1 LQIIKPEMSAKVSFL
16 VPKMKNGDEP
26 RLTVPRS
33 AIHTEGAESYVWIVR
48 DGMAKQ
54 ATIVRGRE
62 IETGVEVT
70 QGVKDGDIV
79 IVAAV
84 VALKDGLRV
93 RTDQSGSTFGKTQTA
108 GTK

>member
-1 LQIIKPEMSAKVSFL
+1 
-16 VPKMKNGDEP
+16 
-26 RLTVPRS
+26 
-33 AIHTEGAESYVWIVR
+33 
-48 DGMAKQ
+48 MAKR

-70 QGVKDGDIV
+70 QGVNDGDIV

-93 RTDQSGSTFGKTQTA
+93 RTDQSGSAFGKTQTA

>member
-1 LQIIKPEMSAKVSFL
+1 MSAKVSFL
-16 VPKMKNGDEP
+16 VPKMRNGDEP
-26 RLTVPRS
+26 RLTVSKS
-33 AIHTEGAESYVWIVR
+33 AIHTEGTESYVWIVR
-48 DGMAKQ
+48 DGMAKR

-70 QGVKDGDIV
+70 QGVEDGDVV
-79 IVAAV
+79 IIAAV

-93 RTDQSGSTFGKTQTA
+93 RADQSGSAFGKAQTA